1 MTTNGTLKSISWT
14 YPCLSQTGVSS
25 SLYFFWQPFCG
36 RAAPG
41 QVRTRSFCDL
51 ACLDFITPRGAGRR
65 EGRSAPL
72 CDPPP
77 WRDGLMKISM
87 GKHLEFFRVCMFFQA
102 EPVVGSADPMG
113 ICKKTRAICKGLTK
127 ICMGKHIE
135 FVGICM
141 FFQADPVVGSAD
153 PTLICKKP

>member
-1 MTTNGTLKSISWT
+1 
-14 YPCLSQTGVSS
+14 
-25 SLYFFWQPFCG
+25 
-36 RAAPG
+36 
-41 QVRTRSFCDL
+41 
-51 ACLDFITPRGAGRR
+51 
-65 EGRSAPL
+65 
-72 CDPPP
+72 
-77 WRDGLMKISM
+77 MKISM
-87 GKHLEFFRVCMFFQA
+87 GKHLEFIRVCMFFLA
-102 EPVVGSADPMG
+102 DPVVGSADPMG